1 MTISKVSIEVLI
13 DAFELILS
21 TLEDLLKIQYDCR
34 LSSLSW
40 VEISPC
46 YAKSNHVIGC
56 LRFSHAY
63 ELNSYLECQL
73 FIELPER
80 VLFTVFN

>member
-46 YAKSNHVIGC
+46 YAKSNHVI
-56 LRFSHAY
+56 AV
-63 ELNSYLECQL
+63 SYTHLK
-73 FIELPER
+73 LPTNRE
-80 VLFTVFN
+80 V